1 MYESLTDAIKKSK
14 YLVFFGGAGVSTES
28 GIPDFRSADGLY
40 GTSFEGCSPEEILS
54 ASCFQSNPELF
65 YKFYREKMLFPD
77 AKPGKA
83 HFALAELERRG
94 KCRCVITQN
103 IDGLHQSAGSKMV
116 LELHGTVHKNR
127 CMRCGRTYALDAILK
142 SEGLPR
148 CKLCGGLIKPC
159 VTLYGE
165 PLPEGVFEAAAAAVR
180 RADLLII
187 GGTSL
192 TVYPAAGLASL
203 FQGDCIAVLNRDAT
217 PADRTAGIVIRD
229 PVGEVLDA
237 AVKAA
242 LHSSD
247 P

>member
-1 MYESLTDAIKKSK
+1 MKI
-14 YLVFFGGAGVSTES
+14 
-28 GIPDFRSADGLY
+28 
-40 GTSFEGCSPEEILS
+40 
-54 ASCFQSNPELF
+54 
-65 YKFYREKMLFPD
+65 
-77 AKPGKA
+77 
-83 HFALAELERRG
+83 
-94 KCRCVITQN
+94 CRCPQAAALPL
-103 IDGLHQSAGSKMV
+103 DGRAHLRIGES
-116 LELHGTVHKNR
+116 
-127 CMRCGRTYALDAILK
+127 IL
-142 SEGLPR
+142 LW
-148 CKLCGGLIKPC
+148 
-159 VTLYGE
+159 
-165 PLPEGVFEAAAAAVR
+165 AAAAAVR

-203 FQGDCIAVLNRDAT
+203 FQGDCIAILNRDAT